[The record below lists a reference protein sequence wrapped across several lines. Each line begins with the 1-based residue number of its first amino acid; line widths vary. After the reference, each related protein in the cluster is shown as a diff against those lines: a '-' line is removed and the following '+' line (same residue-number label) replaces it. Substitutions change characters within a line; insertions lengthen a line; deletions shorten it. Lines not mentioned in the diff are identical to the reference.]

1 MPARLR
7 AFVLTFAFSYAVLAW
22 EPQSPAAVQSRI
34 EELQKAWAGKSDEEI
49 AQDKV
54 ARARQARPQWVS
66 RSAWKMELGPI
77 TYYFAVGKAGLH
89 VAASAPAPA
98 APAPTS
104 GRPLDWWYD
113 EAAGTFYTLVV
124 DAR

>member
-1 MPARLR
+1 MPAIL
-7 AFVLTFAFSYAVLAW
+7 ATLALSLPALAW

-34 EELQKAWAGKSDEEI
+34 DELQKAWSGKSAEEI

-77 TYYFAVGKAGLH
+77 IYYFAVGKAGLH